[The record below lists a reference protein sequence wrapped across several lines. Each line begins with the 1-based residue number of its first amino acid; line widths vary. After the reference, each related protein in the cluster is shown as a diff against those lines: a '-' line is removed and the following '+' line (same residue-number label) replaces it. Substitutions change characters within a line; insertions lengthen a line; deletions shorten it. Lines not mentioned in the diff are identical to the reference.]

1 MLLYFLFIELS
12 DQQSIYRTS
21 SFANGIIPTRT
32 SQLADFPI
40 KISQNR
46 IVAAVTDNP
55 QGFYV
60 WHTVLTISLVES
72 LQVVL
77 ILRQHMIQDIT
88 TNATSAV

>member
-1 MLLYFLFIELS
+1 M
-12 DQQSIYRTS
+12 
-21 SFANGIIPTRT
+21 
-32 SQLADFPI
+32 
-40 KISQNR
+40 

-60 WHTVLTISLVES
+60 WHTVLTISLVDS

-88 TNATSAV
+88 TNAASAV